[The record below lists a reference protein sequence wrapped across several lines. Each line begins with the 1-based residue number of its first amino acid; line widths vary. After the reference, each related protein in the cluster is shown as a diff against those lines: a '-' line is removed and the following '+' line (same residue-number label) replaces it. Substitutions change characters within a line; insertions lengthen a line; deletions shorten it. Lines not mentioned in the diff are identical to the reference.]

1 MAAAK
6 KTNILVDPEL
16 KEQAQELFEG
26 LGFTFTGAVT
36 VFLKQCVREQAI
48 PFRIGEPAPN
58 AVTLA
63 AMEDAS
69 AGRVFGPYDSVAAV
83 MEALNAED

>member
-1 MAAAK
+1 MAASR
-6 KTNILVDPEL
+6 KTNILVDPDL
-16 KEQAQELFEG
+16 KEQAVELFSSLG
-26 LGFTFTGAVT
+26 LTFSAAVN

-48 PFRIGEPAPN
+48 PFRIGEPSPN

-63 AMEDAS
+63 AMEDAA
-69 AGRVFGPYDSVAAV
+69 AGRVYGPFDSVAAV